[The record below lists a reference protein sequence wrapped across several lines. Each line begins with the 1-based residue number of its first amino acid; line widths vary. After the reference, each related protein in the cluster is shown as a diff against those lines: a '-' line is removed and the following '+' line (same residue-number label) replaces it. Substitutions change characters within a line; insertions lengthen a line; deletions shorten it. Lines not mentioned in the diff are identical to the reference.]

1 MINKYENMLFTMIY
15 NFIKYLGV
23 NLTNMCKTF
32 SEKLYNCIERNW
44 RLIYYYLL
52 LLYNKPPNLGV

>member
-1 MINKYENMLFTMIY
+1 MYPMINKYENMLFTMIY

-32 SEKLYNCIERNW
+32 SEKLYNCTERN
-44 RLIYYYLL
+44 
-52 LLYNKPPNLGV
+52 